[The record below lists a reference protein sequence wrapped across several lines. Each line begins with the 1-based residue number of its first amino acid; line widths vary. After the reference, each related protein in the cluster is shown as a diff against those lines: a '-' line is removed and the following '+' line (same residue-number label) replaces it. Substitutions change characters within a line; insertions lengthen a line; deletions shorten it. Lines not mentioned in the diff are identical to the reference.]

1 MSTPPEEPREDPQE
15 PQEDPRERLRRLL
28 ASEDETMPDLPV
40 PDEEPGGSPSDETIA
55 SVFSSLNED
64 EEEPSEP
71 PESETKT
78 PDTPLPALDKD
89 NMPLPRH
96 VDEIDVG
103 ATRVSPAAYNGPQRE
118 TAARPASSTPP
129 SQPTGTRRAVSQIPS
144 GSAASRPASQPV
156 PTTPP
161 VPFWRGRG
169 GCILRGLIV
178 LLFGLVGLGLLGG
191 SIALYQYY
199 AIARTL
205 PSVSDLRERA
215 SQFETTRILDRNG
228 NLLYEIIDP
237 NAGRRTYVP
246 LERIS
251 PNVVAATI
259 ATEDKDFYSHPG
271 FDPWAIIR
279 ALWENY
285 RTEGQGGGA
294 STITQ
299 QLARNLLL
307 TPEERVQRTY
317 TRKAR
322 EIILAAEI
330 TRRYSKDEILE
341 LYLNENYYGNLA
353 YGIEAAAETYFNKT
367 ADQLTLAEGS
377 FLAGLPQSPSIY
389 DIYTNPEETLMRHQ
403 QVLVLMFQL
412 SSERGCIP
420 VSNSDE
426 PVCVT
431 PPDAT
436 NAANEIKVY
445 PFRPP
450 NIEIK
455 YPHWVNYVRGQLE
468 ELYDPQTIYR
478 SGFTIFTTLDPNL
491 QDTAQRIVTEQVAAL
506 IANNAHNGA
515 LVSIKPSTGEIL
527 AMVGSA
533 DFYNEAIDGQV
544 NMATSPTRQP
554 GSSIKPINYV
564 AAFEKGWTPATLI
577 WDVPSEFPPSGNPND
592 PREPYKP
599 VNYDDRFHGPVTVRT
614 ALSNSFNV
622 PAVKTLDFVGI
633 YDDPETPEKEGM
645 IGMAERLGIT
655 SFTRPDYGL
664 SLTLGGGDV
673 SLIEMTG
680 AFSVFANGGRRV
692 PPVSILKIVDHTGE
706 VVYEYEPQPGEQ
718 IIRPEHAYLINSI
731 LSDNEARSWM
741 FGRNSALNLSFQVA
755 AKTGTT
761 NDFRDNW
768 TLGYTPDLVS
778 GVWVGNADYTPMIN
792 TSGLSGA
799 APIWS
804 QYMEIAV
811 PYVSGG
817 NPTQFARPAGIV
829 DKIICATSGTEP
841 SNWCREQRNEIFA
854 ADQPP
859 LPSGKDLYRKTT
871 IDTWTGLEASNACDE
886 FTEEVNVVNTG
897 DDPWAEKWIQS
908 GAGKDWLESHGFPRN
923 VVIAPQRECNND
935 DPQPT
940 IEFRGLSDGDVITE
954 SDVDVRAV
962 IEAPDG
968 IESWKLEFGTGNNP
982 NNWQQIANGDG
993 AVESPTT
1000 LHNWDVSDVGN
1011 DTVTLRLS
1019 VTGEAGYAEHEIT
1032 LKLQLPTPTPTPTL
1046 TPSATL
1052 PVPTDTPTPTASAT
1066 LPAQTNTPTATP
1078 TPSVTSF
1085 PSETPTTPAP

>member
-1 MSTPPEEPREDPQE
+1 
-15 PQEDPRERLRRLL
+15 LR
-28 ASEDETMPDLPV
+28 
-40 PDEEPGGSPSDETIA
+40 
-55 SVFSSLNED
+55 VF
-64 EEEPSEP
+64 
-71 PESETKT
+71 
-78 PDTPLPALDKD
+78 
-89 NMPLPRH
+89 
-96 VDEIDVG
+96 I
-103 ATRVSPAAYNGPQRE
+103 
-118 TAARPASSTPP
+118 
-129 SQPTGTRRAVSQIPS
+129 I
-144 GSAASRPASQPV
+144 
-156 PTTPP
+156 
-161 VPFWRGRG
+161 
-169 GCILRGLIV
+169 I
-178 LLFGLVGLGLLGG
+178 LFGLVGLALLGG

-199 AIARTL
+199 SIARTL

-228 NLLYEIIDP
+228 NVLYEIIDP
-237 NAGRRTYVP
+237 TAGRRTYVP

-367 ADQLTLAEGS
+367 ADQLTLAES
-377 FLAGLPQSPSIY
+377 AFLAGLPQSPSIY
-389 DIYTNPEETLMRHQ
+389 DIFTNPEITLTRHQ

-412 SSERGCIP
+412 SLERGCIP

-436 NAANEIKVY
+436 SAANEIKAY

-478 SGFTIFTTLDPNL
+478 SGFTIYTTLDPNL

-506 IANNAHNGA
+506 IDKNAHNGA
-515 LVSIKPSTGEIL
+515 LVAIKPSTGEIL

-533 DFYNEAIDGQV
+533 NFYDDSIDGQV

-599 VNYDDRFHGPVTVRT
+599 VNYDNRFHGPVTVRT

-622 PAVKTLDFVGI
+622 PAVKTLNFVGI
-633 YDDPETPEKEGM
+633 YDDPETPEKEM
-645 IGMAERLGIT
+645 T
-655 SFTRPDYGL
+655 QKRP
-664 SLTLGGGDV
+664 
-673 SLIEMTG
+673 
-680 AFSVFANGGRRV
+680 
-692 PPVSILKIVDHTGE
+692 K
-706 VVYEYEPQPGEQ
+706 
-718 IIRPEHAYLINSI
+718 
-731 LSDNEARSWM
+731 
-741 FGRNSALNLSFQVA
+741 
-755 AKTGTT
+755 K
-761 NDFRDNW
+761 
-768 TLGYTPDLVS
+768 
-778 GVWVGNADYTPMIN
+778 
-792 TSGLSGA
+792 
-799 APIWS
+799 
-804 QYMEIAV
+804 
-811 PYVSGG
+811 
-817 NPTQFARPAGIV
+817 
-829 DKIICATSGTEP
+829 
-841 SNWCREQRNEIFA
+841 
-854 ADQPP
+854 
-859 LPSGKDLYRKTT
+859 
-871 IDTWTGLEASNACDE
+871 
-886 FTEEVNVVNTG
+886 
-897 DDPWAEKWIQS
+897 
-908 GAGKDWLESHGFPRN
+908 
-923 VVIAPQRECNND
+923 
-935 DPQPT
+935 
-940 IEFRGLSDGDVITE
+940 
-954 SDVDVRAV
+954 RA
-962 IEAPDG
+962 
-968 IESWKLEFGTGNNP
+968 
-982 NNWQQIANGDG
+982 
-993 AVESPTT
+993 
-1000 LHNWDVSDVGN
+1000 
-1011 DTVTLRLS
+1011 
-1019 VTGEAGYAEHEIT
+1019 
-1032 LKLQLPTPTPTPTL
+1032 
-1046 TPSATL
+1046 
-1052 PVPTDTPTPTASAT
+1052 
-1066 LPAQTNTPTATP
+1066 
-1078 TPSVTSF
+1078 
-1085 PSETPTTPAP
+1085 